1 MKLYLKLFFVLFIA
15 EMMISM
21 FAVYLS
27 QGVYIK
33 FFNIIGSLTITVL
46 SLPISFIDRSY
57 PFYAPMPFYQAV
69 FLVMANVAVHAG
81 IAVFILK
88 TTKKRGDGE

>member
-1 MKLYLKLFFVLFIA
+1 MKLYLKFFVALFIS

-21 FAVYLS
+21 LAVYLS

-57 PFYAPMPFYQAV
+57 PFYAPLPFYQAI
-69 FLVMANVAVHAG
+69 FLVMANVAVHAA
-81 IAVFILK
+81 IAMFILK
-88 TTKKRGDGE
+88 NTKKASSNQ

>member
-15 EMMISM
+15 EMMISI

-27 QGVYIK
+27 QGVYVK
-33 FFNIIGSLTITVL
+33 FFNIIGSITITVL

-57 PFYAPMPFYQAV
+57 PFYAPMPFNQAV
-69 FLVMANVAVHAG
+69 FLVMANVGVHAG

-88 TTKKRGDGE
+88 TKKKRDSLE